1 MKFLTIGSPKAIPVP
16 PDQAVKLYPA
26 AMAWIDQQIKSGK
39 IEAMYIFP
47 EGGGMAISDV
57 NSQEEA
63 FDLLTSYPLYSF
75 FDWKVQA
82 LVDWK
87 YAYNSI
93 IERYKSMVGK

>member
-1 MKFLTIGSPKAIPVP
+1 MKYLTIGSPKAIPVP
-16 PDQAVKLYPA
+16 PDQAVKLYTA
-26 AMAWIDQQIKSGK
+26 AIAWIDKLIKNGT

-75 FDWKVQA
+75 FDWKTKV

-87 YAYNSI
+87 HAYNSI
-93 IERYKSMVGK
+93 IERYKSMGAK